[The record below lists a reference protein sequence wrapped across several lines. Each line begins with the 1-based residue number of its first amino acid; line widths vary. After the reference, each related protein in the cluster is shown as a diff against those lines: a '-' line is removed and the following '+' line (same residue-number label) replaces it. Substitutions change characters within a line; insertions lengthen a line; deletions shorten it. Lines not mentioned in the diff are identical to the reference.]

1 MVADS
6 VMIPLKDT
14 NRSRSYPLI
23 TVFLIIL
30 NGLIFVYKLS
40 LGQGELLNRFMYEFG
55 VVPAFFTSSKYWAQ
69 NGILFGLFPLFS
81 SMFIHA
87 GWAHFLGNM
96 LYLWVFGDNMED
108 RLGHFRYSFFYLICG
123 LAAAVLHIVTNPGS
137 TIPTV
142 GASGAIA
149 GVLGAYLVL
158 FPGARVLTL
167 FPIFFFFQL
176 VELPALLFI
185 GFWFVMQFFSGALS
199 LVTPNGQTGGTAW
212 WAHIGGFVAG
222 IIMIWRSR
230 HQLRGRIS
238 YY

>member
-1 MVADS
+1 
-6 VMIPLKDT
+6 MIPLKDI
-14 NRSRSYPLI
+14 NRSQSYPLI

-30 NGLIFVYKLS
+30 NGLVFVFEYS
-40 LGQGELLNRFMYEFG
+40 LGQRGLLNRFIYEFG

-69 NGILFGLFPLFS
+69 NGILLGLFPLFS
-81 SMFIHA
+81 SMFLHG
-87 GWAHFLGNM
+87 GWLHFFGNM
-96 LYLWVFGDNMED
+96 LYLWVFGDNVED
-108 RLGHFRYSFFYLICG
+108 RLGHFRYLFFYLICG
-123 LAAAVLHIVTNPGS
+123 LAAALFHIVTNPSS
-137 TIPTV
+137 TLPTV

-149 GVLGAYLVL
+149 GVLGAYLIL

-176 VELPALLFI
+176 VEIPALLFI

-199 LVTPNGQTGGTAW
+199 LVAANGQMGGTAW

-230 HQLRGRIS
+230 NQLRRRIS
-238 YY
+238 SY